1 MHTLL
6 SLIGILAVLAIGVV
20 SPGPSFVMVAR
31 TAVAVSRRA
40 AIASAF
46 GMASGAAVLC
56 VAALLGLHA
65 LLSQIP
71 ELYLA
76 LKVGGGGYLLYLAFK
91 AWRGA
96 AAPLVPPDGALSSR
110 PGWRRHF
117 ALAAGTMLSNPK
129 AAVQYGV
136 IFAAMLPQSPSLA
149 LTLLLP
155 PAVFLLEVSWY
166 LFVAFGLSSTR
177 PLDAYLKAKAAI
189 DRTVGFVLACLGIRL
204 FLSAR

>member
-76 LKVGGGGYLLYLAFK
+76 LKVGGGGYCCT
-91 AWRGA
+91 WR
-96 AAPLVPPDGALSSR
+96 SR
-110 PGWRRHF
+110 PGEALRPRLSRPRLRRRHS
-117 ALAAGTMLSNPK
+117 LGGAGILRW
-129 AAVQYGV
+129 Q
-136 IFAAMLPQSPSLA
+136 
-149 LTLLLP
+149 
-155 PAVFLLEVSWY
+155 PA
-166 LFVAFGLSSTR
+166 
-177 PLDAYLKAKAAI
+177 P
-189 DRTVGFVLACLGIRL
+189 C
-204 FLSAR
+204 

>member
-56 VAALLGLHA
+56 IAALLGLHA

-76 LKVGGGGYLLYLAFK
+76 LKLGGGGYLLYLALK
-91 AWRGA
+91 A
-96 AAPLVPPDGALSSR
+96 AAPLVPPEAASSSQ
-110 PGWRRHF
+110 PGRRRHF

-177 PLDAYLKAKAAI
+177 PRDAYLKAKAAI
-189 DRTVGFVLACLGIRL
+189 DRTVGVVLACLGVRL
-204 FLSAR
+204 LLSTR

>member
-20 SPGPSFVMVAR
+20 SPGPSFILVAR
-31 TAVAVSRRA
+31 TAIAVSRRA
-40 AIASAF
+40 AIGSAM
-46 GMASGAAVLC
+46 GMACGATVLC

-76 LKVGGGGYLLYLAFK
+76 LKLFGGAYLLYLAFK
-91 AWRGA
+91 LWRGA
-96 AAPLVPPDGALSSR
+96 GAPLANPTQDVQEE
-110 PGWRRHF
+110 PGLLRHF
-117 ALAAGTMLSNPK
+117 FLAVGTMLSNPK

-136 IFAAMLPQSPSLA
+136 IFAAMLPQSPSRQLILA
-149 LTLLLP
+149 LP

-166 LFVAFGLSSTR
+166 TFVAFGLSSAR
-177 PLDAYLKAKAAI
+177 PRNSYLKAKASI
-189 DRTVGFVLACLGIRL
+189 DRVVGLVLAGLGVRL
-204 FLSAR
+204 LMSTR